1 MKEETRYDLS
11 AVNNMLQ
18 GNAYKLM
25 HQKFRF
31 YHTDEIHSFYMHTC
45 TVIKCMRNSHSSE
58 QAIKFTY
65 LKPPLL
71 DYIKDLRNKKNGQVI
86 AYK

>member
-1 MKEETRYDLS
+1 MKEETLYDLS

-31 YHTDEIHSFYMHTC
+31 YYTVEIHSFYMHTC
-45 TVIKCMRNSHSSE
+45 NKMHE
-58 QAIKFTY
+58 KFTF
-65 LKPPLL
+65 
-71 DYIKDLRNKKNGQVI
+71 Q
-86 AYK
+86 

>member
-1 MKEETRYDLS
+1 MKEETLYDLS

-45 TVIKCMRNSHSSE
+45 NKMHEEFTFPVNK
-58 QAIKFTY
+58 AIKFTY